1 MPSYRLPFPPSV
13 NHYWRRVGQ
22 RTLISRSGRAFR
34 ENVIASVFEQGRTKI
49 VGRLAVTI
57 EVYPPDRRRRD
68 LDNLTKSTLDALAH
82 AGVFDDDEQ
91 IDELRLRR
99 HNCDEKKLGYI
110 VVDIVSYPRNEDW

>member
-1 MPSYRLPFPPSV
+1 MPSYRLPFPPSI

-22 RTLISRSGRAFR
+22 RTLISRQGRAFR
-34 ENVIASVFEQGRTKI
+34 ENVIAAVFEQGRTKI